1 MTAAG
6 TTSGPGTSTAKQSGA
21 ATRRRGAG
29 LEAALLQAAW
39 DELTA
44 VGYADFTLEGVAARA
59 GTSRPVLSR
68 RWPGRAELVL
78 AAFRH
83 HAALAPIEV
92 PDTGTLRGDVL
103 ALLRHVAARTSE
115 IAGILSFVIADHFRE
130 TGQPPS
136 ALRGR
141 LLAGPPTAMK
151 RILDRAVERGEISP
165 GILGTRVASLPVD
178 LVRHDLIMTQ
188 AAVPDATLIEI
199 VDNIFLPLAR
209 AHGRSR

>member
-6 TTSGPGTSTAKQSGA
+6 TVAGRGTAR
-21 ATRRRGAG
+21 RRRGAE

-39 DELTA
+39 DELTE

-59 GTSRPVLSR
+59 GTSRPVLAR
-68 RWPGRAELVL
+68 RWPGPAELVL

-83 HAALAPIEV
+83 HAALAPLEV

-103 ALLRHVAARTSE
+103 ALLRHVTARTSE

-130 TGQPPS
+130 TGQPP
-136 ALRGR
+136 AVLRER

-165 GILGTRVASLPVD
+165 AILGTRIASLPVD
-178 LVRHDLIMTQ
+178 LIRHDLIMTQ
-188 AAVPDATLIEI
+188 APVPDATLTEI
-199 VDNIFLPLAR
+199 VDNMFLPLAR
-209 AHGRSR
+209 AHGPSR